1 MQPGPHL
8 RFSGRQHED
17 QVSADVCRD
26 AGQVEDVD
34 RHVKD
39 DQVVH
44 RGHVSSGCSCLTSK
58 VISYSLNLNRYE
70 NWIYKKSSLNY
81 SSFCLVGLV
90 LQIASFC
97 IMNHRCTVVF
107 KFF

>member
-1 MQPGPHL
+1 MLSIFVIILLLSFLYRNNGSIASRGRCRNCRPDVDGMQPGPHL

-34 RHVKD
+34 RDVKD

-44 RGHVSSGCSCLTSK
+44 GGHVTSGCNSK
-58 VISYSLNLNRYE
+58 
-70 NWIYKKSSLNY
+70 
-81 SSFCLVGLV
+81 
-90 LQIASFC
+90 
-97 IMNHRCTVVF
+97 
-107 KFF
+107 